1 VPILVST
8 IIAHVA
14 NQLLSCC
21 ARANKQARQC
31 HQISR
36 IRFVGPRLRA
46 LVEIRVSQT
55 NGCVYCVD
63 LHTKQARHLGEAQQ
77 RLDTLPVWH
86 ESPYFDERERA
97 ALAWAEA
104 LTHISETHA
113 PDADYNKLAEHFSE
127 KEIVDL
133 TIAISLINAWNRISI
148 GFRKLPD

>member
-1 VPILVST
+1 M
-8 IIAHVA
+8 
-14 NQLLSCC
+14 
-21 ARANKQARQC
+21 
-31 HQISR
+31 SR
-36 IRFVGPRLRA
+36 IDYYRTAPEPMNKLAGVTKYLESSSLDPRLRA
-46 LVEIRVSQT
+46 LVEIRVSQI

-63 LHTKQARHLGEAQQ
+63 LHTKQARRFGEAQQ
-77 RLDTLPVWH
+77 RLDTLPVWY
-86 ESPYFDERERA
+86 ESPHFDERERA
-97 ALAWAEA
+97 ALGWAEA

>member
-1 VPILVST
+1 MPRINYYKIAPEPI
-8 IIAHVA
+8 
-14 NQLLSCC
+14 
-21 ARANKQARQC
+21 NKLAAVTKYLESSS
-31 HQISR
+31 ID
-36 IRFVGPRLRA
+36 PRLRA
-46 LVEIRVSQT
+46 LVEIRISQI

-63 LHTKQARHLGEAQQ
+63 LHTEQARRLGEAQQ

-113 PDADYNKLAEHFSE
+113 PDADYDRLSEYFSE

-133 TIAISLINAWNRISI
+133 SVAISLINAWNRISI
-148 GFRKLPD
+148 GFRKMPD

>member
-1 VPILVST
+1 M
-8 IIAHVA
+8 
-14 NQLLSCC
+14 
-21 ARANKQARQC
+21 
-31 HQISR
+31 SR
-36 IRFVGPRLRA
+36 INYYRTAPEPINKLASVTKYLESSSLDPRLRA
-46 LVEIRVSQT
+46 LVEIRVSQI

-113 PDADYNKLAEHFSE
+113 PDADYSKLAEHFSE